1 MKKIVLAF
9 SGGLDTSFCVP
20 YLIEQGFE
28 VHTIFV
34 NTGGTSKKEEIK
46 ITNRAIELGAKKHI
60 NKNVDQSLW
69 KEIIKPLIWSG
80 SLYQDRYPALCS
92 DRYLIVKEAVALCKK
107 LKTKNIAH
115 GCTGMGNDQVR
126 FDLSIQAL
134 GSFNT
139 FSPIREIQ
147 NESQDVRGYEIM
159 YLKERG
165 FKVSSLSSSYS
176 VNENIMGATVS
187 GSEIDEWKEPSDESY
202 ILCKKPNQYPKK
214 DKRIKIEFAKGEA
227 KKINGKLLKGADL
240 LRKLNSDGGL
250 YGIGREIYTGDT
262 IIGIKGRILFE
273 APGIT
278 ILQKAHKALE
288 ETILTDKQSFFKP
301 LVGKKWVELVYNG
314 FYFDPLTKN
323 LENFLEDIQQLVNGT
338 VEVCL
343 SSGSVTAVSVD
354 AKKKLINKDS
364 TYAQS
369 ASWGIEESS
378 GFIKLYGQ
386 SSSTWAKVNKNKL

>member
-28 VHTIFV
+28 VHTIFI
-34 NTGGTSKKEEIK
+34 NTGGTSPEEQKK
-46 ITNRAIELGAKKHI
+46 ITKRAIELGAKKHV
-60 NKNVDQSLW
+60 NKNIDKPLW

-92 DRYLIVKEAVALCKK
+92 DRYLIVKETVALCKK

-134 GSFNT
+134 GNFKT
-139 FSPIREIQ
+139 ITPIREIQ
-147 NESQDVRGYEIM
+147 NTTKDVREYEKEYLIKRGY
-159 YLKERG
+159 
-165 FKVSSLSSSYS
+165 KVSSLSSKYS

-187 GSEIDEWKEPSDESY
+187 GSEIDEWNQPSDQSY
-202 ILCKKPNQYPKK
+202 ILCKKPSQYPKK
-214 DKRIKIEFAKGEA
+214 DKKIIIDFIKGEA
-227 KKINGKLLKGADL
+227 KKINGKPLNGPDL
-240 LRKLNSDGGL
+240 LRHLNLLGGS
-250 YGIGREIYTGDT
+250 YGVGREIFTGDT

-288 ETILTDKQSFFKP
+288 EIVFTDKQNHFKP
-301 LVGKKWVELVYNG
+301 SIGKRWVELVYSG

-323 LENFLEDIQQLVNGT
+323 LENFLEDIQSSVTGT
-338 VEVCL
+338 VEINL
-343 SSGSVTAVSVD
+343 TAGRADAVGVD
-354 AKKKLINKDS
+354 AKKKLVKKDAV
-364 TYAQS
+364 YAQS
-369 ASWGIEESS
+369 ASWSSDEST
-378 GFIKLYGQ
+378 GFIKLLGQ
-386 SSSTWAKVNKNKL
+386 STATWAEVNKK